1 MLVDLRRAIWWV
13 PVALVIT
20 NCFVVGNFVSTVMSA
35 LDRKSTRRNSSHLG
49 ISYAVFC
56 LKKEKT
62 QLGAAESHLTPPNGD
77 VARTWSA
84 RGTPAR
90 PICVDDSMHP
100 GIPVRLA
107 HIITSLD
114 ARGHS

>member
-56 LKKEKT
+56 LKKKSDQTEEDA
-62 QLGAAESHLTPPNGD
+62 GAAGLNELRKIYHSIGDEILVDYERGDSGLICGMVREVGVVVMVD
-77 VARTWSA
+77 VA
-84 RGTPAR
+84 
-90 PICVDDSMHP
+90 
-100 GIPVRLA
+100 
-107 HIITSLD
+107 LD
-114 ARGHS
+114 QS